1 LRPARHLPCLL
12 AERRLALEERG
23 LALSTTALRFAYS
36 YGGDGETNIKV
47 RGTFCRAAGPSTLP
61 GLQEIYSR

>member
-1 LRPARHLPCLL
+1 VRVVNLHSASAPFCGYL

-47 RGTFCRAAGPSTLP
+47 CISFG
-61 GLQEIYSR
+61 